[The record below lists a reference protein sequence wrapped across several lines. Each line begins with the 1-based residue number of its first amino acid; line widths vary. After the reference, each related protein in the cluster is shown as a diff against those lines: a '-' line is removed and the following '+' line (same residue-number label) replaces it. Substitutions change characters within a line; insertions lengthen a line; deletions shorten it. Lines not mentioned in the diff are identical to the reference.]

1 MGGAEQQSQRK
12 QIGDIMVYTRRKLTP
27 RLRAVG
33 CKNNDD
39 VEEKEDVRKIDDDK
53 DDQHDDDERGN
64 DLITRRKVN
73 PQKQFFY
80 NRTSFTNDKLEYE
93 CFSACDTESRN

>member
-39 VEEKEDVRKIDDDK
+39 VEEKEDVRKIDDGK
-53 DDQHDDDERGN
+53 DDKNDEDKKGSRRRENG
-64 DLITRRKVN
+64 LITWSKVS
-73 PQKQFFY
+73 P
-80 NRTSFTNDKLEYE
+80 
-93 CFSACDTESRN
+93 

>member
-39 VEEKEDVRKIDDDK
+39 VEEEEGVRKIDDGK
-53 DDQHDDDERGN
+53 DDKMMLIKEAVRGEET
-64 DLITRRKVN
+64 DL
-73 PQKQFFY
+73 
-80 NRTSFTNDKLEYE
+80 
-93 CFSACDTESRN
+93 

>member
-39 VEEKEDVRKIDDDK
+39 VEEKEDVPKIDDDK
-53 DDQHDDDERGN
+53 DDNNDDDKRGSQRRGN
-64 DLITRRKVN
+64 GLITRRKVSPLN
-73 PQKQFFY
+73 
-80 NRTSFTNDKLEYE
+80 LE
-93 CFSACDTESRN
+93 

>member
-39 VEEKEDVRKIDDDK
+39 VEEKEDV
-53 DDQHDDDERGN
+53 
-64 DLITRRKVN
+64 
-73 PQKQFFY
+73 P
-80 NRTSFTNDKLEYE
+80 
-93 CFSACDTESRN
+93 

>member
-39 VEEKEDVRKIDDDK
+39 LVEEEDVRKIDGSKDDDNGDDK
-53 DDQHDDDERGN
+53 RCS
-64 DLITRRKVN
+64 RRKE
-73 PQKQFFY
+73 
-80 NRTSFTNDKLEYE
+80 NRLSTRSKVSPLNSE
-93 CFSACDTESRN
+93 

>member
-39 VEEKEDVRKIDDDK
+39 VEEEEDVRKIDDGK
-53 DDQHDDDERGN
+53 DDKNDEDKKGSRRRENG
-64 DLITRRKVN
+64 LITWSKVS
-73 PQKQFFY
+73 P
-80 NRTSFTNDKLEYE
+80 
-93 CFSACDTESRN
+93 

>member
-27 RLRAVG
+27 RLRAIG

-39 VEEKEDVRKIDDDK
+39 LEEEEDARKIDGDK
-53 DDQHDDDERGN
+53 DDDNGDDKKR
-64 DLITRRKVN
+64 
-73 PQKQFFY
+73 
-80 NRTSFTNDKLEYE
+80 
-93 CFSACDTESRN
+93 

>member
-39 VEEKEDVRKIDDDK
+39 VEEEEDVRKIDDGK
-53 DDQHDDDERGN
+53 DDKNDE
-64 DLITRRKVN
+64 
-73 PQKQFFY
+73 
-80 NRTSFTNDKLEYE
+80 DKTKKEMNERSKHRQYPVL
-93 CFSACDTESRN
+93 

>member
-1 MGGAEQQSQRK
+1 MGVAEQQNQRK

-39 VEEKEDVRKIDDDK
+39 VEEEEDVRKIGGDK
-53 DDQHDDDERGN
+53 DDDNGDDKKR
-64 DLITRRKVN
+64 
-73 PQKQFFY
+73 
-80 NRTSFTNDKLEYE
+80 
-93 CFSACDTESRN
+93 

>member
-39 VEEKEDVRKIDDDK
+39 VEEEEDVRKIDDGK
-53 DDQHDDDERGN
+53 DDKMMMIKKAVGGEET
-64 DLITRRKVN
+64 DL
-73 PQKQFFY
+73 
-80 NRTSFTNDKLEYE
+80 
-93 CFSACDTESRN
+93 

>member
-39 VEEKEDVRKIDDDK
+39 VEEKEVVRKIDDGK
-53 DDQHDDDERGN
+53 DDKMMLIKEAVRGEET
-64 DLITRRKVN
+64 DL
-73 PQKQFFY
+73 
-80 NRTSFTNDKLEYE
+80 
-93 CFSACDTESRN
+93 

>member
-39 VEEKEDVRKIDDDK
+39 VEEKEDVRKIDVDK
-53 DDQHDDDERGN
+53 DDQNDDDERRGKGV
-64 DLITRRKVN
+64 LTRRKVSL
-73 PQKQFFY
+73 QKQILY
-80 NRTSFTNDKLEYE
+80 KRTSFTNDKLEYE
-93 CFSACDTESRN
+93 CFFGM

>member
-33 CKNNDD
+33 CKNDDD
-39 VEEKEDVRKIDDDK
+39 VEEKEDVRKIDDGK
-53 DDQHDDDERGN
+53 DDKNDDDKRGSQRREN
-64 DLITRRKVN
+64 GLITC
-73 PQKQFFY
+73 
-80 NRTSFTNDKLEYE
+80 S
-93 CFSACDTESRN
+93 

>member
-39 VEEKEDVRKIDDDK
+39 VEEKEDVRKNDGDK
-53 DDQHDDDERGN
+53 DDDNGDDKKRSLEER
-64 DLITRRKVN
+64 K
-73 PQKQFFY
+73 
-80 NRTSFTNDKLEYE
+80 RTCNME
-93 CFSACDTESRN
+93 

>member
-27 RLRAVG
+27 RLRADG

-39 VEEKEDVRKIDDDK
+39 VEEEEDARKIDWW
-53 DDQHDDDERGN
+53 
-64 DLITRRKVN
+64 
-73 PQKQFFY
+73 
-80 NRTSFTNDKLEYE
+80 
-93 CFSACDTESRN
+93 

>member
-39 VEEKEDVRKIDDDK
+39 VEEKEDVRKIDGDK
-53 DDQHDDDERGN
+53 DDDNGDDKRGSRRRGN
-64 DLITRRKVN
+64 GVTLAPEFR
-73 PQKQFFY
+73 
-80 NRTSFTNDKLEYE
+80 
-93 CFSACDTESRN
+93 

>member
-39 VEEKEDVRKIDDDK
+39 VEEKEDVCKIDGDK
-53 DDQHDDDERGN
+53 DDDNGDD
-64 DLITRRKVN
+64 
-73 PQKQFFY
+73 QK
-80 NRTSFTNDKLEYE
+80 R
-93 CFSACDTESRN
+93 

>member
-33 CKNNDD
+33 CKNNNDF
-39 VEEKEDVRKIDDDK
+39 EEEEDLRKIDGDKNNDNGDDK
-53 DDQHDDDERGN
+53 KR
-64 DLITRRKVN
+64 
-73 PQKQFFY
+73 
-80 NRTSFTNDKLEYE
+80 
-93 CFSACDTESRN
+93 

>member
-39 VEEKEDVRKIDDDK
+39 VEEKEDVREIDGDK
-53 DDQHDDDERGN
+53 DDDNGDDKKR
-64 DLITRRKVN
+64 
-73 PQKQFFY
+73 
-80 NRTSFTNDKLEYE
+80 
-93 CFSACDTESRN
+93 

>member
-39 VEEKEDVRKIDDDK
+39 VEEEEDVRKIDGDK
-53 DDQHDDDERGN
+53 G
-64 DLITRRKVN
+64 L
-73 PQKQFFY
+73 
-80 NRTSFTNDKLEYE
+80 KLAKIKYH
-93 CFSACDTESRN
+93 CFLHL